1 MWPNPQ
7 ETADLVTFTKEVLNG
22 ELHFLCSIWIF
33 KEYSLTKTNIKTTV
47 TSFHGTFTSILDLF
61 HHFLRLCCGSC
72 TKLIEAHHFQTPAQ
86 FAEALTNDQL
96 NADFIYPVLGTKSTY
111 TLYGHFFLRF
121 IDVSDAVL
129 ITHKPS
135 SQKITSDLIFS
146 SLKFWPL
153 IMISGFLALIAGF
166 FEWLLVS

>member
-1 MWPNPQ
+1 MLPNPQ
-7 ETADLVTFTKEVLNG
+7 FPADLVTFTKEVLNG
-22 ELHFLCSIWIF
+22 KLHFLCSIWVF
-33 KEYSLTKTNIKTTV
+33 KEYQNHC
-47 TSFHGTFTSILDLF
+47 SFHGTFTSILDLF

-86 FAEALTNDQL
+86 FAEALTNGQL